1 MLLYVFYIF
10 LAERHT
16 DRPLF
21 ARRKFANSHDR
32 KPARERERER
42 ERIMFQF
49 WENPKAITNV

>member
-42 ERIMFQF
+42 E
-49 WENPKAITNV
+49 NHVSVLGKSKSNN